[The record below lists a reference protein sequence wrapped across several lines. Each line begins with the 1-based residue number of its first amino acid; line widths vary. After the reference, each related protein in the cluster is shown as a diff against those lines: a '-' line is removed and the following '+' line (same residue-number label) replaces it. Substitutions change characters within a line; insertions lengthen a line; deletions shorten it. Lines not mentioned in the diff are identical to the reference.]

1 MGIQV
6 PLDNA
11 HYRGLYL
18 PCQEFFMEFLDT
30 PYDRIKSVAD
40 AHGISISRIEKD
52 LGFAEKQIKK
62 WKNSMPNSAGIMKV
76 ADYLGVS
83 VDYLLGREMP
93 KDEKDELLENLAR
106 NPELKAFMMT
116 ASKCTPEELKALEGM
131 IKAWKRSLD

>member
-1 MGIQV
+1 
-6 PLDNA
+6 
-11 HYRGLYL
+11 
-18 PCQEFFMEFLDT
+18 MEFSDT

-40 AHGISISRIEKD
+40 AQGISISRIEKD

-62 WKNSMPNSAGIMKV
+62 WKNSMPNSVGIMKV

-131 IKAWKRSLD
+131 IRTWKKSLD